1 MVGLYGRHFTVYS
14 DSAVSV
20 GCFETKSNFK
30 KFQIF
35 RFQSHYLKIGGQK
48 HPGYLKKNEQ
58 SMSDL
63 YENKKVC

>member
-1 MVGLYGRHFTVYS
+1 MVGLYGRYFTLYS

-20 GCFETKSNFK
+20 GCFETKSNLKNLKFLGFK
-30 KFQIF
+30 PLSQNWRSETSWLF
-35 RFQSHYLKIGGQK
+35 
-48 HPGYLKKNEQ
+48 KKNEQ